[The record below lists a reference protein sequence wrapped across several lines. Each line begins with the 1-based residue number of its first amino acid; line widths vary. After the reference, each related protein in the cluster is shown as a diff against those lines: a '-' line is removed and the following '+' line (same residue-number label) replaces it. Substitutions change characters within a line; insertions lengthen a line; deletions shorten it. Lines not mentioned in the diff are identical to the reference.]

1 MHKFLYKGQQRDVL
15 EVGTFEG
22 IGSSCISD
30 LLLDHPNSTL
40 DIVDPFLVADPTTPQ
55 VSGSTES
62 IARGNIA
69 RSLHAPKVKIYK
81 LFSTEY
87 YKQLRGPDG
96 TPTKLYDL
104 IYMDGSHEPEDVKVD
119 LQECFQLL
127 KPGGILWMD
136 DYNWNF
142 KGKGAIKRAI
152 DSVLQER
159 LAGKYSVIH
168 KGYQIAISRKR
179 V

>member
-1 MHKFLYKGQQRDVL
+1 MHRFLYKGKQRNVL

-69 RSLHAPKVKIYK
+69 RSLHASKVKIHK
-81 LFSTEY
+81 MFSTDY

-96 TPTKLYDL
+96 VPKKQYDL
-104 IYMDGSHEPEDVKVD
+104 IYMDGSHVPEDVKVD

-127 KPGGILWMD
+127 KLGGILWMD
-136 DYNWNF
+136 DYNWNLQ
-142 KGKGAIKRAI
+142 GKGTVKRAI
-152 DSVLQER
+152 DSVLEEK
-159 LAGKYSVIH
+159 LAGKYRVIH
-168 KGYQIAISRKR
+168 KGYQIAISRR
-179 V
+179 A